1 MWARAGG
8 AGHWRGS
15 EFRARDACFSDPFRI
30 TVKTLE
36 FLDLPNRELGTLLD
50 PRFLARRR
58 MAPTVGALRIDTS
71 GSKTTPPLATHR
83 TGEAGA
89 KRRRLMG
96 SDGEMLDV
104 PDDAEEAATF
114 DVPEAAGDEEERAA
128 SADADEPAAPKT
140 ETELRY
146 EAEAAYEARVWPDA
160 LPGAAVASGSSMGAS
175 IEFELQLTKEEREG
189 SYAEQLPREGRK
201 VDRNTLVYLGARAP
215 PLPACSHAAAQAAAA
230 LAGVSSSLL
239 DVTAEVRPLLEA
251 DSRVRSDAIK
261 LSVRVQPTDKA
272 RNLEPGEGVPGMQG
286 VVAALVRARSAQDG
300 AGSAGR
306 EAAADAKLARGICLP
321 PRALRM
327 GGVELRARLLD
338 ALETEGTSAALPAPP
353 TGLASAV
360 CLSSYQLESV
370 DLRLSMGQNI

>member
-1 MWARAGG
+1 
-8 AGHWRGS
+8 
-15 EFRARDACFSDPFRI
+15 
-30 TVKTLE
+30 
-36 FLDLPNRELGTLLD
+36 
-50 PRFLARRR
+50 

-114 DVPEAAGDEEERAA
+114 EEERAASAGDEEERAA

-272 RNLEPGEGVPGMQG
+272 RNLEPGEGVPGSAREG
-286 VVAALVRARSAQDG
+286 AISPRRRGKRGARGGCRRKAGARHLPPAAR
-300 AGSAGR
+300 
-306 EAAADAKLARGICLP
+306 AADGRCGAACSA
-321 PRALRM
+321 PRCPR
-327 GGVELRARLLD
+327 D
-338 ALETEGTSAALPAPP
+338 
-353 TGLASAV
+353 
-360 CLSSYQLESV
+360 
-370 DLRLSMGQNI
+370 